1 MAPLNYLQYLK
12 LNIKC
17 SNLLVHSFFISPPL
31 IVSPVRPEHS
41 VYDSFITHNTHL
53 NMDVGEEEAERVN
66 TEDVYD
72 DRDDILEKEE
82 LAGKDNKAL
91 TEALLVPVM
100 MIFLR
105 TGSTVE
111 ICVIMVIVCFIVA
124 IILRSFR

>member
-1 MAPLNYLQYLK
+1 M
-12 LNIKC
+12 
-17 SNLLVHSFFISPPL
+17 
-31 IVSPVRPEHS
+31 E
-41 VYDSFITHNTHL
+41 
-53 NMDVGEEEAERVN
+53 VGEEEAERDN

-72 DRDDILEKEE
+72 DRHDVLEKEE

-111 ICVIMVIVCFIVA
+111 ICVILGIVCFIVA
-124 IILRSFR
+124 IILRLVMFSILAAISSSRSVYFTQESLPK